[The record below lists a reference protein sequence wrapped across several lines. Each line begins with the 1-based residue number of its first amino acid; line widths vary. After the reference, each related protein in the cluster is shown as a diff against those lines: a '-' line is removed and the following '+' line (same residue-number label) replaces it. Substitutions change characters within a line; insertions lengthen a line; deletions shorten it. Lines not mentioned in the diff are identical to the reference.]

1 LRKRWHILTLLSV
14 ATPVLASAS
23 IVGIAETKEG
33 SYTVVRGENETVSA
47 RAQTPVLLNSSDRVA
62 TRDTEVRIR
71 LINGSAVVLREGEV
85 SFPSPDVI
93 RVHNGE
99 AAVSFPE
106 GSESVVEAG
115 DYRFLPSEA
124 APGHASSL
132 VVANRNDE
140 AVAVRSLRGQFA
152 VKDADNTAVAR
163 IQSVNPASS
172 MLVASGSYG
181 FAGSDF
187 ATNSATSR
195 PDFFYATRPA
205 PTFNS
210 ADPISTTTTTV
221 ASQPAPTA
229 NTVVASTAAPTVNP
243 TRGFT
248 PSPQGDE
255 EVGTSVLFPGSTIQP
270 TITLRDDLTTYDLEQ
285 PTTSFVTEPGDRPPR
300 PRR

>member
-1 LRKRWHILTLLSV
+1 MRKRWHILTLLSV

-85 SFPSPDVI
+85 SFPSADVI

-124 APGHASSL
+124 ASGHASSL
-132 VVANRNDE
+132 VVANKNDE
-140 AVAVRSLRGQFA
+140 SVAVRSLRGQFS
-152 VKDADNTAVAR
+152 VKDADNAAVAR
-163 IQSVNPASS
+163 IESVNPASS

-187 ATNSATSR
+187 TGASAVHR
-195 PDFFYATRPA
+195 PDFFYASRPS
-205 PTFNS
+205 FQS
-210 ADPISTTTTTV
+210 ADPVSTTTTV
-221 ASQPAPTA
+221 ASQPSAVTE
-229 NTVVASTAAPTVNP
+229 TVVASTGTPAVNP
-243 TRGFT
+243 AR
-248 PSPQGDE
+248 PVAPAQQQGE
-255 EVGTSVLFPGSTIQP
+255 EVVGTAALYPGSILLP
-270 TITLRDDLTTYDLEQ
+270 TISLRDDLTTYDLTQ